1 MCGDHGVGHLVG
13 RLDDRQPRAEHGHSG
28 GGAYG
33 ANLHA
38 DVEQEVRLMYAW
50 GDIEADVFH
59 RLMEMVQ
66 AGQLT
71 LGDLAHMQSQ
81 MSREVQTDQARA
93 ADRSSQLATPPE
105 TNHRLR
111 RLEVEADRL
120 RGEARIAEEKAEA
133 AQSKEDVFAWL
144 EVKQGALYR
153 LVELEERMAALRQ
166 D

>member
-1 MCGDHGVGHLVG
+1 MCGNHGVGHLIG
-13 RLDDRQPRAEHGHSG
+13 RLDDRQPKAWHDHSG
-28 GGAYG
+28 DGGNRAS
-33 ANLHA
+33 LRA
-38 DVEQEVRLMYAW
+38 DVEQEVKLMYAR

-66 AGQLT
+66 AGQLG
-71 LGDLAHMQSQ
+71 LGDLARMQSQ
-81 MSREVQTDQARA
+81 GSRGIQTDEPRA
-93 ADRSSQLATPPE
+93 AGHSSPLAMRPGTAP
-105 TNHRLR
+105 TLR

-133 AQSKEDVFAWL
+133 VQSKEDVLAWL

-153 LVELEERMAALRQ
+153 LLELEERIAALR